1 MVALKLEGLEVMLG
15 LEELWSCVGAGAC
28 DCELRVWSWVK
39 TAAWMKCG
47 LSSFFHREGVWW

>member
-15 LEELWSCVGAGAC
+15 LEELWFCVGAGASV
-28 DCELRVWSWVK
+28 CELRVWSWVK

-47 LSSFFHREGVWW
+47 LSSFFHREGVW